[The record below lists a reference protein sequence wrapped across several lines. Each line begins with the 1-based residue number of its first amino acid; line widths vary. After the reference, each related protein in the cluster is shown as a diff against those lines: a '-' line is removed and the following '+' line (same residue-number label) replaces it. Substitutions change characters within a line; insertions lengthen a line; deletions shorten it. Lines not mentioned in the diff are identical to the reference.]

1 MRPAIFL
8 DRDGTII
15 EQVHHLNRVEDV
27 AVYPFAAD
35 ALREFQA
42 AGFATVIV
50 TNQSAIGRGLLDE
63 AGLEQIHD
71 EMFRQLGSRQCIDRI
86 YYSTSVPVSGDPRVV
101 EDAWR
106 KPGPGMLERAA
117 EELGIELNESWMIG
131 DAISDMLAGRN
142 AGCRGTVL
150 VRTGYGHR
158 ITQADPAIDYTTD
171 NLLTAAH
178 LIKLACASSQ
188 SSKSPSLSE

>member
-15 EQVHHLNRVEDV
+15 EQVHHLNRVDDV
-27 AVYPFAAD
+27 IVYPFAAD

-63 AGLEQIHD
+63 AGLMQIHE
-71 EMFRQLGSRQCIDRI
+71 EMFRQLGNRRCIDGI
-86 YYSTSVPVSGDPRVV
+86 YYCPTVPVCNDPRVV
-101 EDAWR
+101 EDMWR
-106 KPGPGMLERAA
+106 KPGPAMLERAA
-117 EELGIELNESWMIG
+117 EELGILLNESWMIG

-158 ITQADPAIDYTTD
+158 ITQADAAINHSTD
-171 NLLTAAH
+171 NLLTAAR
-178 LIKLACASSQ
+178 LILKLSSRINHTE
-188 SSKSPSLSE
+188 PNP

>member
-35 ALREFQA
+35 ALREFQG

-63 AGLEQIHD
+63 AGLEQIHQ
-71 EMFRQLGSRQCIDRI
+71 EMFRQLGTRHCIDGI
-86 YYSTSVPVSGDPRVV
+86 YHSTTVPVCGDPRVV
-101 EDAWR
+101 EDVWR
-106 KPGPGMLERAA
+106 KPGSGMLERAA
-117 EELGIELNESWMIG
+117 EELGILLSESWMIG

-158 ITQADPAIDYTTD
+158 ITQADAAIDHTTD

-178 LIKLACASSQ
+178 LILK
-188 SSKSPSLSE
+188 K